1 MRELPAG
8 IRPAESGEMSGT
20 PAEGERSA
28 VRGYLWQ
35 YDHAAARVYEGLLEG
50 DLDLLRLTDPEAGRV
65 DDLVLVRGGRAHGY
79 QFRSSKYPSGFTFG
93 QLTDEPAS
101 GSGPSQSLAA
111 ALAEGWRRLRSSWRD
126 AEVHLVTE
134 KYASTS
140 VRLIA
145 DGATGGPS
153 HFAAFLE
160 QVLEPL
166 RTGQLGLAGI
176 EAGWEPLL
184 ERLRDAC
191 RLTEDQFPD
200 FLRSLHIETGAGSAL
215 PHEQSWLRSQD
226 IKSLSDA
233 LYRRVG
239 NDSGVVE
246 LNAAGVLDL
255 MGWTHRVLLRRHHA
269 FPVVLDTYA
278 PLSAAIDELQT
289 MTAGFSQ
296 GYIAVIGP
304 PGCGKSTMLSQALTG
319 SEDRIVRY
327 YAYVPGGAPLTTSMT
342 SEAFLHDLALMLNRR
357 GLRFGD
363 HLPPDGS
370 LEQLR
375 RSLAEGLDA
384 AGEEFARTCRRT
396 LIIIDGLDHVDREFR
411 DDRGLLKDLPR
422 PDAVPPGVLILV
434 GSRTLDPLGAHAQA
448 QVQERSSVV
457 DLRDHRLTRSDVREI
472 CGRAPATAGLPQ
484 RLHDDIARRSAG
496 YPLAVGYLINLLNGV
511 DAESAEQVL
520 ADARAFEG
528 DVAGD
533 YRAIWETFRDDYE
546 VTELL
551 AVCARLRVGFTTA
564 WMREW
569 AAPQAVHVLRERLR
583 YLFREDVDGWRFFHE
598 SFRQFVVD
606 RTALGDD
613 GKPDDSAEAA
623 VHRRIADL
631 CARSE
636 AQPIASEQLYHC
648 HRAGLRDEVLRLA
661 DTLAFRDQ
669 FRLLRSADLI
679 RHDIEI
685 ALAVAADAA
694 DVPALLRLLLCLI
707 EANERGSALRE
718 IDLAG
723 LLFDVGLFEE
733 AVAYGGEPRDTRPV
747 DAYRLA
753 EKLAGAGNPAGRR
766 LFDVVDPLGLDDFGG
781 HNYPDPDEVA
791 AAWARAA
798 FRCRPMTSVLGVA
811 QRIVQTGPPDADSGP
826 GGPRVSEYGRWRRY
840 HRTVA
845 ALIEAAAN
853 SGDASAVEH
862 VFGHVCDRIEGALA
876 ERAATEAADDEQ
888 PSHVL
893 ALLADLRFRACSELL
908 DLAGDGAARQ
918 RWLDLLV
925 PQQRVPLLYTTVLDL
940 AEIQVRE
947 GMSGQASRL
956 LKRVR
961 YPALSVES
969 LSRQSLAYRDE
980 SPTIAHHFRLWR
992 LRYLLDAP
1000 EGSDAETSSTS
1011 DTPTS
1016 EDDGSASAPL
1026 WEDPDAVELAA
1037 HFDAAVR
1044 TLGRIDAATSSGGPV
1059 PSGEAWT
1066 AITRILHVIR
1076 RPRRISTP
1084 AIDVI
1089 RHKPDLMSIVVD
1101 VAGRHGQPMAQR
1113 LSDTLARLIED
1124 QPEQWPL
1131 TLRLEL
1137 AEQIEDLGVG
1147 AGWRWGTLEALEA
1160 FAATEEVEPRLG
1172 TLALVARGY
1181 ARGGDRAKA
1190 CETALALV
1198 PMAFGIG
1205 HGKDYQFE
1213 SWVSWLRDALAEPDG
1228 LGFIEDVNWLARL
1241 LKAVQPMSEAGYPL
1255 GAADLPAALSRVDPM
1270 GAVRVFEYLVRHGVV
1285 SHMDALARL
1294 LAALVEAAPDPST
1307 VVLVADIS
1315 AELIAPAAT
1324 SAHPGLA
1331 ETLRGVAERAL
1342 GGASAI
1348 QLVESVATRT
1358 DKYALRSARSGWRR
1372 GLGLPYPHEQ
1382 RQQSGSTVGANHLA
1396 LSDGQQLHRDD
1407 VIPMVQ
1413 SVADIVSLRRD
1424 ESTSSYFSWCELI
1437 TQQDLTVSD
1446 ILSLAGVFADESSQS
1461 LETLACLAEVAVSL
1475 GDGDLA
1481 LSLASRVLD
1490 GAARGFGRDMRYR
1503 SRQRA
1508 VGVTIRLRG
1517 QEARVAAC
1525 RDLVHHSTSDEWAAV
1540 SLIPEF
1546 RGILEALV
1554 PDLDAGD
1561 VWPSLR
1567 AHLEG
1572 IAVTLDMGDPSD
1584 LTDHGCRW
1592 WLPQDGDNH
1601 YPASTDSS
1609 PEAAVAELAV
1619 RHLSHPTWLVRD
1631 AAIAVVARSLQA
1643 GNQHT
1648 AEALARFAQ
1657 PYATDD
1663 MLEAAGR
1670 CLAAARPTAALPIAP
1685 TLQPLEQT
1693 LADSNN
1699 QVLRDLADDRPERA
1713 HRPLRAMYR
1722 LTWHTPGHHIG
1733 AEAPFLAP
1741 HEEQYAVLAE
1751 HSGLDYDAVVAV
1763 ATQYASTALDALPKQ
1778 TAVRG
1783 ALAAARMKHSFA
1795 DVRVP
1800 ASRSAFG
1807 MVLADLKDAG
1817 LLDDSLA
1824 KLARMVRTV
1833 DVDALTRLPAHRPD
1847 VVPDPPEPSYELTA
1861 ERWRSEMEHRLDEH
1875 EAAQRTAGRILIA
1888 ARSKLTVLNTSQ
1900 LYEEFTC
1907 ATAVGAEPP
1916 EDLFARRE
1924 GSTLR
1929 DLTRGGS
1936 GQIPDAGEPLVVE
1949 NVGYTFH
1956 QLRADWLAFRPDL
1969 ARGLRWTADPSMPGR
1984 WHTATGA
1991 LAVETVWW
1999 VDGWSGHG
2007 DTHPSDTDADGHA
2020 VILTSEGLTD
2030 LLSVSQQMTSLL
2042 HLERTTIADLDQ
2054 GNPPEASTR
2063 LCTV

>member
-1 MRELPAG
+1 
-8 IRPAESGEMSGT
+8 MSGA

-35 YDHAAARVYEGLLEG
+35 YDHTAARIYEGLLEG

-65 DDLVLVRGGRAHGY
+65 DDLVLVRGGKAHGY
-79 QFRSSKYPSGFTFG
+79 QFKSSKFPVGLTFR
-93 QLTDEPAS
+93 QLTDAPAS
-101 GSGPSQSLAA
+101 GSGLAA
-111 ALAEGWRRLRSSWRD
+111 ALADGWQRLRNSWPD
-126 AEVHLVTE
+126 TDIHLVTE
-134 KYASTS
+134 RYASTS
-140 VRLIA
+140 ERLIA
-145 DGATGGPS
+145 DDATGRPC

-166 RTGQLGLAGI
+166 RTGQLELADV
-176 EAGWEPLL
+176 EAGWEPALDT
-184 ERLRDAC
+184 LRDAC
-191 RLTEDQFPD
+191 GLTEDEFPE
-200 FLRSLHIETGAGSAL
+200 FLGSLHIDTGAGPAL
-215 PHEQSWLRSQD
+215 PPGQSWQRSQD
-226 IKSLSDA
+226 IRSLSDA

-239 NDSGVVE
+239 NASGVVE
-246 LNAAGVLDL
+246 LDAAHVLDL
-255 MGWTHRVLLRRHHA
+255 MGWTNRLQMRRLHA
-269 FPVVLDTYA
+269 FPVDLDTYA
-278 PLSAAIDELQT
+278 PLSVAIDELQT
-289 MTAGFSQ
+289 MTAGLSQ

-319 SEDRIVRY
+319 SKDRIVRY
-327 YAYVPGGAPLTTSMT
+327 YAYVPGAAPLTTSMT

-357 GLRFGD
+357 GVRFGD

-375 RSLAEGLDA
+375 RSMAEGLDT
-384 AGEEFARTCRRT
+384 AGEEFTRTGRRT

-422 PDAVPPGVLILV
+422 PEAVPPGVLIVV

-448 QVQERSSVV
+448 QVQERSSVI

-472 CGRAPATAGLPQ
+472 CSRAPATAHLPQ

-511 DAESAEQVL
+511 DDESAEQVL
-520 ADARAFEG
+520 ADARTFEG

-551 AVCARLRVGFTTA
+551 AVCARLRVGFSTA

-569 AAPQAVHVLRERLR
+569 AAPRAVHVIRERLR
-583 YLFREDVDGWRFFHE
+583 YLFREDIDGWRFFHD

-613 GKPDDSAEAA
+613 GKPDDGEEAA

-636 AQPIASEQLYHC
+636 GQPIASEQLYHC

-669 FRLLRSADLI
+669 FRLLRSAELI
-679 RHDIEI
+679 RHDIET
-685 ALAVAADAA
+685 AMTVAADAA

-707 EANERGSALRE
+707 EVNERSRALRE

-733 AVAYGGEPRDTRPV
+733 AVSYGGESGDTRLV

-753 EKLAGAGNPAGRR
+753 EKLAEAGNPAGRR

-781 HNYPDPDEVA
+781 PSYPDPDEVA

-798 FRCRPMTSVLGVA
+798 FRCRPMTSVLGAA
-811 QRIVQTGPPDADSGP
+811 QRIVQTGPPNADSSL
-826 GGPRVSEYGRWRRY
+826 GGPRVSDYGHWRRY

-845 ALIEAAAN
+845 ALIEIAAN

-862 VFGHVCDRIEGALA
+862 VFGRACDDFESALA
-876 ERAATEAADDEQ
+876 ERSAPEAADEER

-893 ALLADLRFRACSELL
+893 AVLADLRFRACSALL
-908 DLAGDGAARQ
+908 DLTDDGTARQ

-925 PQQRVPLLYTTVLDL
+925 PQQGIPLLYTTVPDV
-940 AEIQVRE
+940 AEVQVRE
-947 GMSGQASRL
+947 GMSEQASRL

-961 YPALSVES
+961 FEALSVES
-969 LSRQSLAYRDE
+969 LQSLAYREE
-980 SPTIAHHFRLWR
+980 SLTIDHHFRLWR
-992 LRYLLDAP
+992 LRYLLNSS
-1000 EGSDAETSSTS
+1000 EGPDAETSSTS
-1011 DTPTS
+1011 DTPSS
-1016 EDDGSASAPL
+1016 EDSDSASGPS

-1037 HFDAAVR
+1037 LFDAAVR
-1044 TLGRIDAATSSGGPV
+1044 TLGRIDAATASGQPV
-1059 PSGEAWT
+1059 PSGEAWA
-1066 AITRILHVIR
+1066 AIIQILHVIR
-1076 RPRRISTP
+1076 RPPRISTS
-1084 AIDVI
+1084 IMGVI
-1089 RHKPDLMSIVVD
+1089 RNKPDLMSIVVD
-1101 VAGRHGQPMAQR
+1101 VAGRRGQPMVQR
-1113 LSDTLARLIED
+1113 LSDTLAQLIED

-1131 TLRLEL
+1131 MLRLEL
-1137 AEQIEDLGVG
+1137 AERIEDLGVG
-1147 AGWRWGTLEALEA
+1147 AGWRWGTLQALEA
-1160 FAATEEVEPRLG
+1160 DAATEEVESRLG
-1172 TLALVARGY
+1172 TMARVARGY
-1181 ARGGDRAKA
+1181 AHGGDKAKA
-1190 CETALALV
+1190 CETALALA

-1228 LGFIEDVNWLARL
+1228 PRFIEDVNWLARL
-1241 LKAVQPMSEAGYPL
+1241 LKAVQPMSEGGYPS
-1255 GAADLPAALSRVDPM
+1255 GAAELPAALARIDPM
-1270 GAVRVFEYLVRHGVV
+1270 AAVRVLEYLVRQGVV

-1294 LAALVEAAPDPST
+1294 LAALVEAASDPST
-1307 VVLVADIS
+1307 VVLVADIA
-1315 AELIAPAAT
+1315 AEVIAPASA
-1324 SAHPGLA
+1324 SAHLGLA

-1342 GGASAI
+1342 GGASAA

-1358 DKYALRSARSGWRR
+1358 DKYALRSARNTWRR
-1372 GLGLPYPHEQ
+1372 GLGLPYPREQ
-1382 RQQSGSTVGANHLA
+1382 RQESGSTVGADHLA
-1396 LSDGQQLHRDD
+1396 LLDGQQLHRDD
-1407 VIPMVQ
+1407 IVPMVQ
-1413 SVADIVSLRRD
+1413 SVADIISLRGE
-1424 ESTSSYFSWCELI
+1424 ESTSSYFSWGELI
-1437 TQQDLTVSD
+1437 TQQHLTVGD
-1446 ILSLAGVFADESSQS
+1446 IMSLAEVFADESSQS
-1461 LETLACLAEVAVSL
+1461 LETLACLAEVAESL

-1490 GAARGFGRDMRYR
+1490 GASRDFGRDMRYR
-1503 SRQRA
+1503 SRQKA

-1525 RDLVHHSTSDEWAAV
+1525 RDLVRHSTSDEWAAG
-1540 SLIPEF
+1540 SLVPEF
-1546 RGILEALV
+1546 RGILEALA

-1567 AHLEG
+1567 VHLEG
-1572 IAVTLDMGDPSD
+1572 MAATLDMGDPSD

-1609 PEAAVAELAV
+1609 PETAVAELAV
-1619 RHLSHPTWLVRD
+1619 RHLAHPTWLVRD
-1631 AAIAVVARSLQA
+1631 AAVAVVARSLQA

-1648 AEALARFAQ
+1648 AEALARFAH
-1657 PYATDD
+1657 PDATDD
-1663 MLEAAGR
+1663 LLEAAGR
-1670 CLAAARPTAALPIAP
+1670 CLAAARSKAALPIPLA
-1685 TLQPLEQT
+1685 LQPLEQT
-1693 LADSNN
+1693 LADSYS
-1699 QVLRDLADDRPERA
+1699 QVLRDLADERPERA
-1713 HRPLRAMYR
+1713 HRPLRGMYR
-1722 LTWHTPGHHIG
+1722 LTWHRPGHQIE
-1733 AEAPFLAP
+1733 ADAPFLAP
-1741 HEEQYAVLAE
+1741 HEEQYAMLAE
-1751 HSGLDYDAVVAV
+1751 HSGLEYDALVAV
-1763 ATQYASTALDALPKQ
+1763 AIQYASSALEALPKQ
-1778 TAVRG
+1778 KTVRD
-1783 ALAAARMKHSFA
+1783 ALAAARMKHLFA
-1795 DVRVP
+1795 SVRVL

-1807 MVLADLKDAG
+1807 MVLSDLKDAG
-1817 LLDDSLA
+1817 LLDDSPA
-1824 KLARMVRTV
+1824 KLARMVRTM
-1833 DVDALTRLPAHRPD
+1833 DVDALTRRPSHRPA

-1861 ERWRSEMEHRLDEH
+1861 ERWRSEMERRLDEY

-1888 ARSKLTVLNTSQ
+1888 ARSKLTVLNSSQ
-1900 LYEEFTC
+1900 LYEEFIC
-1907 ATAVGAEPP
+1907 AAAVGAEPP

-1924 GSTLR
+1924 GSFLSDLR
-1929 DLTRGGS
+1929 LGGS
-1936 GQIPDAGEPLVVE
+1936 GQVPEVGEPLVVE
-1949 NVGYTFH
+1949 NIAYTFH

-1969 ARGLRWTADPSMPGR
+1969 ARGLGWTADPVTPGR

-1991 LAVETVWW
+1991 VAVETVWW
-1999 VDGWSGHG
+1999 VDGWWGHG
-2007 DTHPSDTDADGHA
+2007 GTNFSDTDAEGHA
-2020 VILTSEGLTD
+2020 VILTSEGLAD

-2042 HLERTTIADLDQ
+2042 QLERNTIADLDQ
-2054 GNPPEASTR
+2054 GLPPETLTR
-2063 LCTV
+2063 VRTVCDS